1 MEGWRAQRVYVRRAA
16 MWVAVSERRTVL
28 PISGERPHCMFRISC
43 LLFAEIADI
52 AKGGRWC
59 HAFPVFLRFHT
70 WIGYHPPRFIWG
82 SPIVKGKRNA
92 CIWDVLFDKEW
103 FTLSVYIE
111 KSIYHTRRLAYQGK
125 TSEMFQICLWEN
137 LIVIIMNQSKA
148 TSWLCSLNVARS
160 SCRNVFSGCESLFGA
175 DDVRCKTCVFYYM
188 TTPLSPY
195 SK

>member
-16 MWVAVSERRTVL
+16 LWVAVSERRTVL

-111 KSIYHTRRLAYQGK
+111 KAFITHVDSRIKERHPRCSRYVCGK
-125 TSEMFQICLWEN
+125 ILLLLLWIRVT
-137 LIVIIMNQSKA
+137 LQVDFV
-148 TSWLCSLNVARS
+148 L
-160 SCRNVFSGCESLFGA
+160 
-175 DDVRCKTCVFYYM
+175 
-188 TTPLSPY
+188 
-195 SK
+195 